1 VARPALSAERTVEIL
16 NFLAAHPLESFTLS
30 ELSARLDI
38 NKASAHAVL
47 GTLTEAGYL
56 VRHPRHKTYELG
68 PALVAVGH
76 AALERHRAVD
86 VARDEIRRLAE
97 RIDAEIVTSAV
108 VGEEIVIVARAGRP
122 ASASLWVGARIPL
135 VPPLG
140 TVFVAWSSDAE
151 IDVWLHRVGASATG
165 SDLERYRA
173 AVAAVRDRGYSVG
186 LEAAARTRLGELL
199 AELVEHPHAQDGR
212 AAIDAAVDDLGHEE
226 YILVDAEAARS
237 AVVNHIAA
245 PVFGRHGEVLLALT
259 VHAFAEP
266 LPVADVPR
274 LAALLLRASRT
285 VTAAASGR
293 PPR

>member
-86 VARDEIRRLAE
+86 VARDEIRRLSTKL
-97 RIDAEIVTSAV
+97 DAEVLASAIVA
-108 VGEEIVIVARAGRP
+108 EEMVIVARAGRP
-122 ASASLWVGARIPL
+122 TSTGLWVGARIPL

-140 TVFVAWSSDAE
+140 TVFVAWSPEAE
-151 IDVWLHRVGASATG
+151 IDEWLHRVGASATG
-165 SDLERYRA
+165 SDLDRYRR

-186 LEAAARTRLGELL
+186 LEAEARTRLGELL
-199 AELVEHPHAQDGR
+199 AELVDHPHARDSR

-226 YILVDAEAARS
+226 YNLLDSDDARS

-245 PVFGRHGEVLLALT
+245 PVFGRHGEVVLALT
-259 VHAFAEP
+259 MHGFAEP
-266 LPVADVPR
+266 LPVAEVPR
-274 LAALLLRASRT
+274 QAALLLRAART

-293 PPR
+293 APR